1 MRSRSSSPMDSDMPK
16 HIISKT
22 GFQKDLKPA
31 IEEEKNSQGSGR
43 NESESVES
51 ENEESENSNE
61 SNQDLNTV
69 LNDENEKD
77 EQESHIQLK
86 QSEIREKLNSYF
98 RAGVSASELIKKNVP
113 GLNSRTIY
121 NHYKLLNAKR
131 TNSRK
136 RGSGRPSLITKK
148 VGTKIESLIKEDDL
162 LELKEIKQ
170 ILKDKNRLVLST
182 RTIRRYLKS
191 KGYTHDMPIERH
203 ELTQKQKEDRL
214 KFCKEYIDHDFT
226 STVFIDETLF
236 RAGSAKQRKWRKKG
250 EKHGVSYH
258 KYGKKI
264 NAWAGISI
272 SGKTSIYLFSENM
285 TKELYVKIME
295 KHLKEMEWIAGKKF
309 ELICD
314 NDPKH
319 TSNLAKDFYKNNCI
333 RIDWPAYSPDLNPIE
348 NIWSIM
354 KAK

>member
-1 MRSRSSSPMDSDMPK
+1 MDSRRNKKYTKDSFKKSKDIEMRSRSSSPMDIDMPK

-22 GFQKDLKPA
+22 GFQKDLKSA
-31 IEEEKNSQGSGR
+31 IEEEKDSQGSGR

-136 RGSGRPSLITKK
+136 RGSGRPSLITKE

-191 KGYTHDMPIERH
+191 IGYTHDMPIERH

-226 STVFIDETLF
+226 SPVFIDETLF
-236 RAGSAKQRKWRKKG
+236 RAGSAK
-250 EKHGVSYH
+250 
-258 KYGKKI
+258 
-264 NAWAGISI
+264 
-272 SGKTSIYLFSENM
+272 
-285 TKELYVKIME
+285 
-295 KHLKEMEWIAGKKF
+295 
-309 ELICD
+309 
-314 NDPKH
+314 
-319 TSNLAKDFYKNNCI
+319 
-333 RIDWPAYSPDLNPIE
+333 
-348 NIWSIM
+348 
-354 KAK
+354 

>member
-1 MRSRSSSPMDSDMPK
+1 MDSRRNKKYSKDSFNKSKDIEMRSRSSSPMDIDMPK

-22 GFQKDLKPA
+22 GFQKDLKQA
-31 IEEEKNSQGSGR
+31 IEEEKDSQGSGS
-43 NESESVES
+43 NESESVESENEES

-136 RGSGRPSLITKK
+136 RGSGRPSLIAKE

-182 RTIRRYLKS
+182 RIIRRYLKS
-191 KGYTHDMPIERH
+191 IGYTHDMPIERH

-264 NAWAGISI
+264 NAWTGISI

-295 KHLKEMEWIAGKKF
+295 KHLKEMEWIAGK
-309 ELICD
+309 
-314 NDPKH
+314 
-319 TSNLAKDFYKNNCI
+319 Y
-333 RIDWPAYSPDLNPIE
+333 LN
-348 NIWSIM
+348 
-354 KAK
+354 